1 LIPRS
6 KDTPLLCLP
15 GNDAQR
21 LLRIEEEA
29 PLKDQKIPLEEQRVA
44 NRGKENYLL
53 KQQNAVQ

>member
-1 LIPRS
+1 M
-6 KDTPLLCLP
+6 CLP

-29 PLKDQKIPLEEQRVA
+29 PLKDPKIPLEEQRVA